1 MNSTLHT
8 TLLFN
13 ITITKYNEN
22 DESKWKTLS
31 GFEPIRKC
39 GASPCQVYSAATK
52 VSKELKEEQPESQS
66 GKGNQAMSTISAVS
80 QHRFN

>member
-1 MNSTLHT
+1 MRMM
-8 TLLFN
+8 
-13 ITITKYNEN
+13 KAQG
-22 DESKWKTLS
+22 KRKTLS

-66 GKGNQAMSTISAVS
+66 GKGKQAMSTMSAAS
-80 QHRFN
+80 RHRFN